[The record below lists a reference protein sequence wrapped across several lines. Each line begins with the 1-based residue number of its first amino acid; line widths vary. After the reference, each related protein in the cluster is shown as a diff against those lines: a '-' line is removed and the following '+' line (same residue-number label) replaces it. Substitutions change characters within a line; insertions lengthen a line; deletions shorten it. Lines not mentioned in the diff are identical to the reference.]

1 MRIALFGNPNTGKST
16 VFNLLTGLRQKVG
29 NFPGITVEKRT
40 GTLPLDGDSPEILDV
55 PGIYSI
61 YPNSKEEEIVQQV
74 IFGSE
79 AEGLPDMGI
88 VVVDSTNLE
97 RNLLLF
103 TQLSD
108 LKIPLI
114 LVVNM
119 MDLASRKGI
128 KIDIEGLQKRLPNTP
143 VVSMNARV
151 ALGKDRLLDAVR
163 TQREKRS
170 TNEPFIPDFTVLK
183 NHEIEAQGLEAKERF
198 RLIKNLL
205 HGIITASE
213 TTESSDRNRWDR
225 WLTHPVAGYG
235 IFALIL
241 LVIFQLVFLLASYP
255 MDWIEH
261 GFAILSQFV
270 STHLP
275 SGVFNALLCQGV
287 IPGISGVLVFIPQ
300 IAILFIMLSFLEESG
315 YLARAVFLMDRLVRP
330 FGLNGRSVV
339 PLLSSLACAIP
350 GVLATRG
357 IANRKERFI
366 TLFVAPLMSC
376 SARIPVFTLLISLVI
391 PAKRIGGIFQLQG
404 LVLFGLY
411 ALGILS
417 ALAVAWVLNLLMK
430 NEARSYYLME
440 IPTLKPPVL
449 RNIYLTVLE
458 KIKVF
463 IVEAGGIIVAIS
475 VLLWILAS
483 YGPTATKEKA
493 QKQVKETEAYS
504 RATPNEREQM
514 ENSVALENSYIG
526 ILGKTIEPVI
536 EPLGYDWKIGI
547 ALITSFAA
555 REVFVGSLSTIYAA
569 QSDQEEHTKLMQRLK
584 NEKKADGT
592 PQFTLR
598 AGVSLM
604 VFYVYAMQCIS
615 TLAVVKKETQS
626 WFWPI
631 VQAIVFGVM
640 AYLMAFLA
648 FNVL

>member
-1 MRIALFGNPNTGKST
+1 
-16 VFNLLTGLRQKVG
+16 
-29 NFPGITVEKRT
+29 
-40 GTLPLDGDSPEILDV
+40 
-55 PGIYSI
+55 
-61 YPNSKEEEIVQQV
+61 
-74 IFGSE
+74 
-79 AEGLPDMGI
+79 
-88 VVVDSTNLE
+88 
-97 RNLLLF
+97 
-103 TQLSD
+103 
-108 LKIPLI
+108 
-114 LVVNM
+114 
-119 MDLASRKGI
+119 
-128 KIDIEGLQKRLPNTP
+128 
-143 VVSMNARV
+143 
-151 ALGKDRLLDAVR
+151 
-163 TQREKRS
+163 
-170 TNEPFIPDFTVLK
+170 
-183 NHEIEAQGLEAKERF
+183 
-198 RLIKNLL
+198 
-205 HGIITASE
+205 
-213 TTESSDRNRWDR
+213 
-225 WLTHPVAGYG
+225 
-235 IFALIL
+235 
-241 LVIFQLVFLLASYP
+241 
-255 MDWIEH
+255 
-261 GFAILSQFV
+261 
-270 STHLP
+270 
-275 SGVFNALLCQGV
+275 
-287 IPGISGVLVFIPQ
+287 
-300 IAILFIMLSFLEESG
+300 
-315 YLARAVFLMDRLVRP
+315 
-330 FGLNGRSVV
+330 
-339 PLLSSLACAIP
+339 
-350 GVLATRG
+350 
-357 IANRKERFI
+357 
-366 TLFVAPLMSC
+366 
-376 SARIPVFTLLISLVI
+376 LISLVI

-493 QKQVKETEAYS
+493 QKQVKQTEAYS

-631 VQAIVFGVM
+631 VQAIVFGLM

>member
-1 MRIALFGNPNTGKST
+1 
-16 VFNLLTGLRQKVG
+16 
-29 NFPGITVEKRT
+29 
-40 GTLPLDGDSPEILDV
+40 
-55 PGIYSI
+55 
-61 YPNSKEEEIVQQV
+61 
-74 IFGSE
+74 
-79 AEGLPDMGI
+79 
-88 VVVDSTNLE
+88 
-97 RNLLLF
+97 
-103 TQLSD
+103 
-108 LKIPLI
+108 
-114 LVVNM
+114 
-119 MDLASRKGI
+119 
-128 KIDIEGLQKRLPNTP
+128 
-143 VVSMNARV
+143 
-151 ALGKDRLLDAVR
+151 
-163 TQREKRS
+163 
-170 TNEPFIPDFTVLK
+170 
-183 NHEIEAQGLEAKERF
+183 
-198 RLIKNLL
+198 
-205 HGIITASE
+205 
-213 TTESSDRNRWDR
+213 
-225 WLTHPVAGYG
+225 
-235 IFALIL
+235 
-241 LVIFQLVFLLASYP
+241 
-255 MDWIEH
+255 IEH

-493 QKQVKETEAYS
+493 QKQVKQTEAYS

-631 VQAIVFGVM
+631 VQAIVFGLM

>member
-261 GFAILSQFV
+261 DLLFFPNLFLPIYRQAFLTPCCAKALSQV
-270 STHLP
+270 
-275 SGVFNALLCQGV
+275 
-287 IPGISGVLVFIPQ
+287 
-300 IAILFIMLSFLEESG
+300 
-315 YLARAVFLMDRLVRP
+315 YLAF
-330 FGLNGRSVV
+330 
-339 PLLSSLACAIP
+339 
-350 GVLATRG
+350 
-357 IANRKERFI
+357 
-366 TLFVAPLMSC
+366 
-376 SARIPVFTLLISLVI
+376 
-391 PAKRIGGIFQLQG
+391 
-404 LVLFGLY
+404 
-411 ALGILS
+411 
-417 ALAVAWVLNLLMK
+417 
-430 NEARSYYLME
+430 
-440 IPTLKPPVL
+440 
-449 RNIYLTVLE
+449 
-458 KIKVF
+458 
-463 IVEAGGIIVAIS
+463 
-475 VLLWILAS
+475 
-483 YGPTATKEKA
+483 
-493 QKQVKETEAYS
+493 
-504 RATPNEREQM
+504 
-514 ENSVALENSYIG
+514 
-526 ILGKTIEPVI
+526 
-536 EPLGYDWKIGI
+536 
-547 ALITSFAA
+547 
-555 REVFVGSLSTIYAA
+555 
-569 QSDQEEHTKLMQRLK
+569 
-584 NEKKADGT
+584 
-592 PQFTLR
+592 
-598 AGVSLM
+598 
-604 VFYVYAMQCIS
+604 
-615 TLAVVKKETQS
+615 
-626 WFWPI
+626 
-631 VQAIVFGVM
+631 
-640 AYLMAFLA
+640 
-648 FNVL
+648 